1 MTNKLS
7 KKQRSSI
14 LKSVD
19 GWYNRDATLLYGA
32 NGNDLKSFKSK
43 FALRRKY
50 IDPDRNFAL
59 YKGLHFKTQSV
70 VNDLTSVGA
79 TTATLDLKTAV
90 AFFNSNGELC
100 LKVVSID
107 DKNEWNLC
115 GKPDA
120 NGDVTSLMGTIH
132 EFGLK
137 STNND
142 KVFSGGLAGYA
153 TLHKRKTPPSD
164 YLNYNVEAE
173 YIKQYNKVYPPS

>member
-1 MTNKLS
+1 MTNNLS
-7 KKQRSSI
+7 KKQRSSM
-14 LKSVD
+14 LRKLN
-19 GWYNRDATLLYGA
+19 GWFIRDANLLYGA
-32 NGNDLKSFKSK
+32 VGNDLKSFKSTFVLQLK
-43 FALRRKY
+43 H
-50 IDPDRNFAL
+50 IDPDKIFAL
-59 YKGLHFKTQSV
+59 YKGLHIKTSSV

-90 AFFNSNGELC
+90 AHFNSNGELC

-107 DKNEWNLC
+107 DKNTWNLV

-120 NGDVTSLMGTIH
+120 NGHVTSLMGSID

-142 KVFSGGLAGYA
+142 KVFGGGLAGFCKL
-153 TLHKRKTPPSD
+153 TKRNNPPND

-173 YIKQYNKVYPPS
+173 YNKQYNKVYPPS